1 MAYVPA
7 VFYVTITALWR
18 VGAGRVQ
25 SNTSNSHP
33 LGSSR
38 TTFFTFLT
46 IDSWAENSYCGLRGY
61 YKKKKEGGGRG
72 WNMKRKSALK
82 NKWSRS
88 KCQGVLREAVPVCP
102 QAFRSKVQ

>member
-1 MAYVPA
+1 MLGECKVIPVIPTLLDHPVPHSSPFSPLTHGQKIA
-7 VFYVTITALWR
+7 TVVSGDTI
-18 VGAGRVQ
+18 
-25 SNTSNSHP
+25 
-33 LGSSR
+33 
-38 TTFFTFLT
+38 
-46 IDSWAENSYCGLRGY
+46 
-61 YKKKKEGGGRG
+61 KKKKEGGGRG